1 MAKSALH
8 SDAAGF
14 GFMTAAMGVGA
25 VLGGLFVAG
34 RGRIGLRF
42 LSGAAAAFGITLVFA
57 ALAPTL
63 AIELLALALVGASSI
78 AFMSTG
84 NATLQLTADPA
95 MRGRVMALWFVAFQ
109 GSTPIGGPIVGWL
122 MAVAGARAGL
132 GVGGVTCLLV
142 ALLGLVSLRRR
153 RSRLDVATAG
163 VPERELVA
171 AG

>member
-1 MAKSALH
+1 
-8 SDAAGF
+8 
-14 GFMTAAMGVGA
+14 MGLGA

-42 LSGAAAAFGITLVFA
+42 LSGAAAAFGTTLLFA
-57 ALAPTL
+57 SLAPTL
-63 AIELLALALVGASSI
+63 GVELLALAAVGASSI

-84 NATLQLTADPA
+84 NATLQLNADPS

-109 GSTPIGGPIVGWL
+109 GSTPIGGPVVGWV
-122 MAVAGARAGL
+122 MAAAGARAGL

-142 ALLGLVSLRRR
+142 ALLGVASLRRR
-153 RSRLDVATAG
+153 RAG
-163 VPERELVA
+163 ERVPAERELVA